1 MKKIL
6 RYILELS
13 FFPNLSLFLF
23 YNETWLR
30 LRPIKKFLK
39 IIDPEKNKRIIDIG
53 GGTGRLEMQI
63 GRMDITIYDQ
73 DEKSIKI
80 AKNNFK
86 NAIIGTGT
94 NITLNDNSF
103 DWVISVHTLEHI
115 PKRNRKHFILEMIRI
130 SKEGVYMNF
139 PEGKYAEKL
148 CKNFISA
155 LEKKG
160 MEANKWTLEHLE
172 MGLPTIEE
180 INSIIETQN
189 KFHFDYKFVRNYY
202 AENLYWTR
210 LRTTKNIILRYVFSP
225 LLALYKYSFI
235 ERKPTIELIL
245 VGSKNQNILKNIIR
259 KL

>member
-1 MKKIL
+1 
-6 RYILELS
+6 
-13 FFPNLSLFLF
+13 
-23 YNETWLR
+23 
-30 LRPIKKFLK
+30 
-39 IIDPEKNKRIIDIG
+39 
-53 GGTGRLEMQI
+53 
-63 GRMDITIYDQ
+63 
-73 DEKSIKI
+73 
-80 AKNNFK
+80 
-86 NAIIGTGT
+86 
-94 NITLNDNSF
+94 
-103 DWVISVHTLEHI
+103 
-115 PKRNRKHFILEMIRI
+115 
-130 SKEGVYMNF
+130 
-139 PEGKYAEKL
+139 
-148 CKNFISA
+148 
-155 LEKKG
+155 

-245 VGSKNQNILKNIIR
+245 VGLKNQNILKNIIR